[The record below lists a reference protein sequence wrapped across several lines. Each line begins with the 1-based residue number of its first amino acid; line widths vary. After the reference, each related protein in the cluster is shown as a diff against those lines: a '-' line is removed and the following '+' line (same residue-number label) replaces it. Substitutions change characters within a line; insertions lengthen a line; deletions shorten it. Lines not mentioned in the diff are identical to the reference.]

1 MSVVNLGL
9 ATSWTSFPFL
19 QNLKIK
25 TSSFGQIL
33 LLVKS
38 YYLTNTKYF
47 DFSMFSHIKIIGDL
61 LHVNSFHYF
70 KFQIYIYEFELKSFN
85 H

>member
-1 MSVVNLGL
+1 MSVVNL
-9 ATSWTSFPFL
+9 ATSSTSFPFL

-25 TSSFGQIL
+25 TSSFGQVF

-61 LHVNSFHYF
+61 HVNSFHYF